1 MAAGGGDS
9 DDEEEEKKAAININD
24 IWVYSIYM
32 WDTPNNAILIENKK
46 FNRKISS
53 LYSN

>member
-24 IWVYSIYM
+24 IWVTLFTC
-32 WDTPNNAILIENKK
+32 DTPNAIY
-46 FNRKISS
+46 NRKQQIQQKN
-53 LYSN
+53 LF